1 MSKVTQVVVAL
12 QGLLGDLAEL
22 AAAEVGVI
30 RRVHKFTARTLAR
43 TMVCGYLQNPRASDE
58 QLVQVTA
65 QCGVEVTPQ
74 GVADRFTLL
83 L

>member
-30 RRVHKFTARTLAR
+30 RRVHKFTARTVAR
-43 TMVCGYLQNPRASDE
+43 TMVCGDLQNP
-58 QLVQVTA
+58 
-65 QCGVEVTPQ
+65 
-74 GVADRFTLL
+74 
-83 L
+83 